1 MGRFDGKVLLL
12 TGSAAAVKGDQLG
25 FGGETAWRFL
35 EEGGHAV
42 MLTDVQDEKGERA
55 AEQMRDE
62 GYNASYMHLDV
73 TSEDEWIRLFPRP
86 SINSAGWTAS

>member
-12 TGSAAAVKGDQLG
+12 TGSAAAVRGDQLG

-55 AEQMRDE
+55 AEPDAGRR
-62 GYNASYMHLDV
+62 V
-73 TSEDEWIRLFPRP
+73 TTRLICI
-86 SINSAGWTAS
+86 ST